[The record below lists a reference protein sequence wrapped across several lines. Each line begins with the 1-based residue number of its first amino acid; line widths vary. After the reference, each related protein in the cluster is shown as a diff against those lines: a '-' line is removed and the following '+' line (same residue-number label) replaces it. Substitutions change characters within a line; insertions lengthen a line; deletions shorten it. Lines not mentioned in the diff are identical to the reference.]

1 MLTALLSLA
10 LATEPP
16 ATEPLATEPLAME
29 PLAMEPVA
37 PEATLL
43 LPWADAWI
51 PDPGQRHPDGQLG
64 RGALRRWVPMW
75 TQRDPAAVE
84 VLVDTVPVTL
94 PAGRWRALVELWQES
109 PAGTPLLTAHVHG
122 PDGATTR
129 TLYAEDFPNRLGG
142 GMEPGLI
149 PFELTAPGPVRIE
162 LVADRGVRVHVGA
175 VQLAP
180 DRPRPFYAIAHCAN
194 ALPRVEHAMD
204 VGLNGVELDV
214 QWWYGELL
222 VGHPIGSPPACWG
235 AHALRADLAKLLDAV
250 GEGLRAGRLAVVV
263 LDIKG
268 PQANTVAY
276 ARTLAEALQRAG
288 VPGDRVVLSIPVGE
302 AAEFVAA
309 MTEAG
314 VHPHLDAWH
323 DLADGPLPTDW
334 IDTSIAAGADF
345 LGVGAD
351 PIVLTRPTP
360 TWMAPL
366 KQLVDR
372 RDAGVGL
379 GAAYFWTLDRP
390 VSMRVALDAGVDGL
404 IVNEPEKLM
413 DVLRRAP
420 YDSLF
425 RMATGEDRIGGAW

>member
-1 MLTALLSLA
+1 MLTALLSVA
-10 LATEPP
+10 LATEPLV
-16 ATEPLATEPLAME
+16 AEG
-29 PLAMEPVA
+29 VA

-51 PDPGQRHPDGQLG
+51 PDPGQRHPDGQLA
-64 RGALRRWVPMW
+64 RGLLHRWVPMW

-84 VLVDTVPVTL
+84 VLVDTAPVTL
-94 PAGRWRALVELWQES
+94 PAGRWRALVELWQQS

-122 PDGATTR
+122 PDGATFTR

-180 DRPRPFYAIAHCAN
+180 DRPRPFYAISHCAN
-194 ALPRVEHAMD
+194 ALSRVQQAMD
-204 VGLNGVELDV
+204 VGMNGVELDV

-222 VGHPIGSPPACWG
+222 VGHPAGSPPACWG

-250 GEGLRAGRLAVVV
+250 GDGLRSGRLAVVV

-268 PQANTVAY
+268 PRANTGAY

-288 VPGDRVVLSIPVGE
+288 IPSDRVVLSIPVGE

-309 MTEAG
+309 MTAAG

-372 RDAGVGL
+372 RDAHVGL

-420 YDSLF
+420 YDLLF
-425 RMATGEDRIGGAW
+425 RMATGEDPIGGAW